1 MNPPWRLLLQ
11 PGLPGV
17 TQMAI
22 DESLFQSCAGSSP
35 ILRFYSWREPTLSLG
50 RFQDY
55 KKVVSEPFCVHNNIS
70 VVRRLT
76 GGRAVLHHRE
86 VTYAVVAPL
95 DRGFFQDNS
104 LQQTYSRIAEA
115 LNLALKMMGVE
126 RSLIALDPET
136 PPVHPRTGAG
146 QCFVSVSRFEI
157 ADHLRK
163 IIGSAQKRAG
173 NRFLQHGSILLDF
186 DSRLQAGCVLDPDP
200 GIESKIAPLN
210 GLLGRDLQFT
220 EVSGVFASAFQA
232 ALNIQLV
239 ADDLSSKERGLA
251 VELETVYSGDNWTRN
266 GCR

>member
-1 MNPPWRLLLQ
+1 
-11 PGLPGV
+11 
-17 TQMAI
+17 MAI
-22 DESLFQSCAGSSP
+22 DEALFSPARVSSP

-50 RFQDY
+50 RYQDY
-55 KKVVSEPFCVHNNIS
+55 KKVVSEPFCVHNNIC

-95 DRGFFQDNS
+95 DQGLFQNSS

-115 LNLALKMMGVE
+115 LNLALKMMGVD
-126 RSLIALDPET
+126 RALISLDPEA
-136 PPVHPRTGAG
+136 PPVYPRAGAG

-157 ADHLRK
+157 EAHSRK

-186 DSRLQAGCVLDPDP
+186 DARLQAGCVLDPDP
-200 GIESKIAPLN
+200 QIESKIAPLN
-210 GLLGRDLQFT
+210 KLLGRELHFD
-220 EVSGVFASAFQA
+220 EVSGVFASAFRT
-232 ALNIQLV
+232 ALNVELA
-239 ADDLSSKERGLA
+239 ADDLSSEERLRA
-251 VELETVYSGDNWTRN
+251 AELEPVYSGDNWTRN